1 MGTHMVRILAINGA
15 YRDDGMTDQAVN
27 SIVAAA
33 MKAGAEVEVVLL
45 RDYPIAF
52 CKNCRQCTQEPG
64 SAPGV
69 CVHHDAMPDLLEKI
83 EAADAYILASP
94 VNFGSATALF
104 KRFMERL
111 VVYAYWPW
119 GKPYPEFRKA
129 NATRKKAVLVS
140 SSAAPGLLGR
150 WFFSSLKQ
158 LRMTAKTIGADSI
171 GSLFTGHSS
180 QLYHPELPPATQHRA
195 RALGKRLAS

>member
-1 MGTHMVRILAINGA
+1 MTRILAINGA

-33 MKAGAEVEVVLL
+33 MNAGAEVELILL

-52 CKNCRQCTQEPG
+52 CKNCRACTQEPG

-83 EAADAYILASP
+83 EEADGYILASP

-119 GKPYPEFRKA
+119 GQPYPEFRKDKA
-129 NATRKKAVLVS
+129 PRKQAVLVS

-150 WFFSSLKQ
+150 WMFSSLKQ
-158 LRMTAKTIGADSI
+158 LKMTAKTIGADSI

-180 QLYHPELPPATQHRA
+180 QQYHPELPIATQRKA
-195 RALGKRLAS
+195 RQLGEQLAR